1 MEYFDKSYKIQEIR
15 RDFGENQKFLD
26 WILNTD
32 KLDHNKMFKDNI
44 KPFEI
49 LFFDVGAQILKNIS
63 GYIAVNPDK
72 AVQKIR
78 KEVNQAL
85 KDLQKPDKIEKL
97 KKLKL
102 QIQKLQKIG
111 GMKAIVPTEGI
122 VFKYKGKVY
131 KFTGV
136 PINQILGSLKFG

>member
-1 MEYFDKSYKIQEIR
+1 
-15 RDFGENQKFLD
+15 
-26 WILNTD
+26 
-32 KLDHNKMFKDNI
+32 MFKDNI
-44 KPFEI
+44 KPFEV

-63 GYIAVNPDK
+63 GYIVNPDK

-78 KEVNQAL
+78 KEVNQVQL

-111 GMKAIVPTEGI
+111 GMKVIVPTEGI

-131 KFTGV
+131 KFTSV
-136 PINQILGSLKFG
+136 CTNQSDTW